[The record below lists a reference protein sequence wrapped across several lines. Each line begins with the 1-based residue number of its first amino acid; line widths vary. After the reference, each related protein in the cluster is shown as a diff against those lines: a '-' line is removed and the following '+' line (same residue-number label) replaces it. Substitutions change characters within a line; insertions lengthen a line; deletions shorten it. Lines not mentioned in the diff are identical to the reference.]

1 MRGGRAGAGLIDILS
16 PEFCPEFPSRVPVI
30 MFIFAPFINSQLQP
44 IRKYVPV
51 FGAWEEPW
59 SWIWKLSGEY
69 WVRPLLSG
77 RFVMAEQGTFR
88 TTRNCRSGK
97 RDVIVDRSAKRPRRP
112 VVYRVSFKEA
122 EVDASP
128 VLQVHAFGVPA
139 NPKKFLITS

>member
-1 MRGGRAGAGLIDILS
+1 
-16 PEFCPEFPSRVPVI
+16 
-30 MFIFAPFINSQLQP
+30 
-44 IRKYVPV
+44 
-51 FGAWEEPW
+51 
-59 SWIWKLSGEY
+59 
-69 WVRPLLSG
+69 
-77 RFVMAEQGTFR
+77 MAEQGTFR

-139 NPKKFLITS
+139 NPKKVSNCELNPGNSVDVVAWKIEIYMDSIKDKAAIIGTYEVVS